1 MLRRDRTAWALRPAW
16 PYPKALPGTRR
27 SEITPTPWLHLWPGP
42 DSGYTSK
49 GAVVPGLQ
57 DQHSL
62 PQTSERACRK
72 GSELRDA
79 LADTVEGAEEG
90 KGEARASRI

>member
-42 DSGYTSK
+42 DSGYPSK

-62 PQTSERACRK
+62 SDFREGLQK
-72 GSELRDA
+72 LRGA
-79 LADTVEGAEEG
+79 LADMVEGAEEG